1 MSNTIMFVVILAT
14 YRNPLC
20 LTGVCCG
27 LQQEFSVS
35 CRSFFLWFITGVI
48 LCLTGVFVS
57 YRSLLLCLT
66 GVLRV
71 VSPRRE
77 TVGAASF
84 SATSE
89 VQADSVFHQHYTG
102 RSQVMTYL
110 PSV

>member
-1 MSNTIMFVVILAT
+1 MS
-14 YRNPLC
+14 YRSL
-20 LTGVCCG
+20 
-27 LQQEFSVS
+27 
-35 CRSFFLWFITGVI
+35 LWFTAGVI
-48 LCLTGVFVS
+48 LCLTGVYCVVQEFVVS

-89 VQADSVFHQHYTG
+89 VQADSVFHQHGAG
-102 RSQVMTYL
+102 RSQVTPTCPRYSFVFGLLFM
-110 PSV
+110 S